1 MAALW
6 QKMLFWKKPMT
17 KYKEGKDF
25 KFIDFNDTD
34 ITGIGI
40 LTGVYEGVVYHYT
53 GARVAPE
60 NSEIPRLEFGYTI
73 VYSGTHDID
82 VLTKDD
88 KFHIMMGDILTE
100 IIISQQN
107 EQTRTDNP
115 EEPDLQ

>member
-6 QKMLFWKKPMT
+6 QKMQFWKKTMS

-25 KFIDFNDTD
+25 RFIDFNDTD

-40 LTGVYEGVVYHYT
+40 LTGEYEGVVYHYT
-53 GARVAPE
+53 GARVDK

-88 KFHIMMGDILTE
+88 NFHIMMGDILTE
-100 IIISQQN
+100 IIISQQQN